1 MTLNVNKLPRRTRKF
16 VEQPELEP
24 GVYPARVVQIISFGL
39 QKQRPYRG
47 QEKEPAYEI
56 GITYELVDEFM
67 IDENGEELTDK
78 PRWVSEIMP
87 LHSPEATRAKSNARL
102 KALDPENK
110 YEGDFGQLTG
120 TPCNVSIAKNVYNG
134 KTYFNVSDVG
144 TMRQKEAENLSEL
157 KNEPRV
163 FSLGD
168 PDLEVFNAFPKW
180 IQEKIVGNLEY
191 KGSKLELLLEGK
203 NSEPDEEV
211 V

>member
-1 MTLNVNKLPRRTRKF
+1 
-16 VEQPELEP
+16 
-24 GVYPARVVQIISFGL
+24 
-39 QKQRPYRG
+39 
-47 QEKEPAYEI
+47 
-56 GITYELVDEFM
+56 
-67 IDENGEELTDK
+67 
-78 PRWVSEIMP
+78 
-87 LHSPEATRAKSNARL
+87 
-102 KALDPENK
+102 
-110 YEGDFGQLTG
+110 
-120 TPCNVSIAKNVYNG
+120 VSIAKNVYNG

-203 NSEPDEEV
+203 NSEPDEEAV
-211 V
+211 EEEEENINTDNNPY